1 MLLLLQGRPR
11 YVVTGLVSGGRGL
24 LSYCGGINNPTHYVR
39 WELSSWVTDQKLF
52 QSQEIRSLDC

>member
-1 MLLLLQGRPR
+1 MLLQGRPR

-39 WELSSWVTDQKLF
+39 WELSSLVN
-52 QSQEIRSLDC
+52 